1 MWANFKRWSLFG
13 DYNVLGDSECLIPE
27 EENSRGGKKGRQ
39 RSGETMTSCT
49 LSPDEGF
56 FSNSS
61 SNADLKDQDLQPK
74 MRGRATTLGVPREQR
89 FSLRLEKNGGK
100 PPMKQTSTLG
110 MKSKQSYTSGNG
122 TLGGNQGSSSGE
134 IPRRTQSFVAK
145 GVGSKLM
152 KPGFMRQQ
160 HQQQPSSR
168 TGSAQSTER
177 DTRSGSIASVA
188 SHGSSTSEEVG
199 QLEKESQKNL
209 KAKDFRIRKSQ
220 ETSSNSVP
228 VVQQHSSLRSKSAGR
243 EARSSD
249 KAARREAL
257 MNSKV
262 GVSGGVNHVNKSV
275 VRDHPVTK
283 PPTVKRSSA
292 G

>member
-13 DYNVLGDSECLIPE
+13 DHNILGDSECLIPE
-27 EENSRGGKKGRQ
+27 EENDRGGRRGRQ
-39 RSGETMTSCT
+39 RSGETMTSCA

-61 SNADLKDQDLQPK
+61 SNADLKDQDLQPR

-100 PPMKQTSTLG
+100 PPSRQTSALG
-110 MKSKQSYTSGNG
+110 IKSKQGHTSGNG
-122 TLGGNQGSSSGE
+122 TLGVNQGSSSGE

-160 HQQQPSSR
+160 QQPSSR
-168 TGSAQSTER
+168 AGSAQSTER
-177 DTRSGSIASVA
+177 NTRSGSLASVT

-199 QLEKESQKNL
+199 QLDKEAQKNL
-209 KAKDFRIRKSQ
+209 KAKDFRTKKSQ
-220 ETSSNSVP
+220 QMSSSSVP
-228 VVQQHSSLRSKSAGR
+228 VVQQHSSPRSKSAGR
-243 EARSSD
+243 EARSSG
-249 KAARREAL
+249 KAARRETL
-257 MNSKV
+257 MTSKV
-262 GVSGGVNHVNKSV
+262 GVSEGVKYVNKPV
-275 VRDHPVTK
+275 VRDHPVMK